1 MGTIFYDEIENS
13 WFILTPDGS
22 IRVTRDQIEKA
33 VKSGQ
38 ISEMRKPPEE
48 KEVIEEKV
56 VEQTEPGTI
65 KFDPN
70 NVQIMRN

>member
-1 MGTIFYDEIENS
+1 M
-13 WFILTPDGS
+13 
-22 IRVTRDQIEKA
+22 
-33 VKSGQ
+33 KSGQ